1 MPKALYHRRWLLVL
15 LVGMGSLATP
25 ERNLLPRFDWL
36 PGQSSTLAAI
46 HTRDFLQLYTRNTP
60 TTYYEGRQ
68 GPTGF
73 EYELVRRFASEL
85 GVSLAVDRSHHIEGV
100 LDAVRSGAA
109 DLGAAGLVLD
119 PLTPG
124 IRYSRP
130 IMSLQPMVIYRRGL
144 HPPTSVE
151 DLEELKIGVLAN
163 SGNVLA
169 LRNARRDHP
178 KLVWRETHKLENTDL
193 IAMVANGQLDAA
205 VIYAHA
211 FKLSRIFFPGV
222 ENGFKLGQPLTLAW
236 AFPDNGDLS
245 LLNRANRFI
254 DRMRANGELARLKR
268 RYFGHDDYL
277 EYVGARRFIS
287 QTRKHL
293 DKWTD
298 DFLAAARKTGFDWKL
313 LAAISYQESHWNP
326 RATSPTGVRGMMMLT
341 RTTAARMGV
350 DNRINPVQSIDGG
363 ARYLKELVERLPD
376 DIPSPDRLW
385 MALAAYNIGMG
396 HLADARLLADRQGLD
411 PDSWEDVREML
422 PRLQESRWY
431 QTLPHGF
438 ARGKGA
444 VYYVRNIRRYHEI
457 LSYVTRSQRQFSPL
471 IDNRTASR
479 SSLFNVVA
487 PDAAP

>member
-1 MPKALYHRRWLLVL
+1 MPKGFYHRRWLLVL

-25 ERNLLPRFDWL
+25 ERNLLPRLDWL
-36 PGQSSTLAAI
+36 PGQSSALSAV

-73 EYELVRRFASEL
+73 EYELVRRFADEL

-100 LDAVRSGAA
+100 LDAVRSGEA

-130 IMSLQPMVIYRRGL
+130 IMSLQPIVIYRRGL
-144 HPPTSVE
+144 NPPTSVE
-151 DLEELKIGVLAN
+151 DLVGLKIGALAN
-163 SGNVLA
+163 SGSVLA

-178 KLVWRETHKLENTDL
+178 ELGWRETHELENTDL
-193 IAMVANGQLDAA
+193 IAMVASGRLDAA

-222 ENGFKLGQPLTLAW
+222 ENGFELGQPLTLAW
-236 AFPDNGDLS
+236 AFPASGDLS
-245 LLNRANRFI
+245 LLERANRFI
-254 DRMRANGELARLKR
+254 DRMHANGELERLEIS
-268 RYFGHDDYL
+268 YFGHDDYL

-293 DKWTD
+293 DQWTD
-298 DFLAAARKTGFDWKL
+298 EFLAAARKTGFDWKL

-326 RATSPTGVRGMMMLT
+326 EATSPTGVRGMMMLT
-341 RTTAARMGV
+341 RTTAARMNV
-350 DNRINPVQSIDGG
+350 DDRIDPAQSIDGG
-363 ARYLKELVERLPD
+363 ARYLQELVERLPD

-411 PDSWEDVREML
+411 PDRWEDVRKML

-431 QTLPHGF
+431 HELPHGF

-457 LSYVTRSQRQFSPL
+457 LSYVTRSQRQFAPLVNSRAASLSP
-471 IDNRTASR
+471 S
-479 SSLFNVVA
+479 FNIVT